1 MDLKPVDLKRV
12 IKNHAQPLT
21 AAMIFLLAYTPTL
34 MWMWSRWFA
43 TDSYY
48 SHGILIPF
56 VSGYLIWQKKA
67 ELQVMPVKE
76 SRLGMPLI
84 VAGILLYLFS
94 ALFRINFSGG
104 LSMFVVIFGMILH
117 FYGMAILKKI
127 LFPIAFLIFM
137 FPLPE
142 VAIVNI
148 SFRMKI
154 FAAEIAE
161 KLLNQMG
168 ILAKRNGSIIMMRHA
183 QVVVDDVCSGLRSL
197 ISLTALGSIF
207 AFWLNGPAW
216 KRVVLFLT
224 TIPIAIITNVCR
236 VVFLATVSEIW
247 GPESAVGFIHD
258 ASGFL
263 IFALAFVLLLGV
275 SKAIE

>member
-1 MDLKPVDLKRV
+1 MDFNKMHLKKIVS
-12 IKNHAQPLT
+12 NHAQPL
-21 AAMIFLLAYTPTL
+21 AAALVFLLAYTPTL

-43 TDSYY
+43 DDSYY

-56 VSGYLIWQKKA
+56 VSGFLIWQKKE
-67 ELQVMPVKE
+67 ELAVAPVKE

-84 VAGILLYLFS
+84 VAGVLLYLFS
-94 ALFRINFSGG
+94 ALFRINFTGG
-104 LSMFVVIFGMILH
+104 LSMFVVIFGLVLY
-117 FYGMAILKKI
+117 FYGMAVLKKI
-127 LFPIAFLIFM
+127 LFPIGFLIFM

-148 SFRMKI
+148 SFRMKM

-161 KLLNQMG
+161 KLLNHMG

-207 AFWLNGPAW
+207 AFWLNGPRW
-216 KRVVLFLT
+216 KRGVLFLT

-247 GPESAVGFIHD
+247 GPESASGFVHD

-275 SKAIE
+275 SKVIE

>member
-21 AAMIFLLAYTPTL
+21 ASMIFLLAYTPTL

-76 SRLGMPLI
+76 SLLGMPLI

-154 FAAEIAE
+154 FAAGIAE

-275 SKAIE
+275 SKVIE

>member
-104 LSMFVVIFGMILH
+104 LSMFVVVFGMILH

>member
-1 MDLKPVDLKRV
+1 MESKNFSLKQIMKD
-12 IKNHAQPLT
+12 HAQPLV
-21 AAMIFLLAYTPTL
+21 AALVLLAAYLPTL

-56 VSGYLIWQKKA
+56 VSGYLIWQKRA
-67 ELQVMPVKE
+67 ELLTTPVKE

-84 VAGILLYLFS
+84 VGGVVLYLFS
-94 ALFRINFSGG
+94 ALFRINFTGG
-104 LSMFVVIFGMILH
+104 LSMFIVIFGLVLH

-127 LFPIAFLIFM
+127 LFPVAFLIFM

-148 SFRMKI
+148 SFRMKM
-154 FAAEIAE
+154 FAAAIAE

-207 AFWLNGPAW
+207 AFWLNGPGW
-216 KRVVLFLT
+216 KKVILFLT

-247 GPESAVGFIHD
+247 GTDAASGLLHD

-275 SKAIE
+275 SKVIE